1 MLTLCKSTIVSVGL
15 LAGLAASAH
24 AQSVAALPPDGIAPP
39 AQTAHSPVFGST
51 QSFYPKPGGGAVWKE
66 ERFISHRRGPPPVR
80 VPTPASSPNS

>member
-1 MLTLCKSTIVSVGL
+1 MLTLCKATIVSVGL

-24 AQSVAALPPDGIAPP
+24 AQSVAAPAPDGIAPP

-66 ERFISHRRGPPPVR
+66 ERYQPLAQSATGPRRYADPK
-80 VPTPASSPNS
+80 PN